1 MNPYLVLSIV
11 LGYFFVL
18 IGISW
23 LTSRG
28 ADTQAFFTANRKSP
42 WYLVAFGMV
51 GATLSGVTFI
61 SVPGEVGNT
70 AFSYMQFVMG
80 NIVGYWIVAGVLLPL
95 YYRLNLISI
104 YSFLDERFGVRSY
117 KTGSFFFLI
126 SKLIGAAA
134 RLYLVAGVLQIA
146 FFDAF
151 NVPFS
156 VTVMVTIALIWV
168 YTFRGGI
175 KTIVWTDTLQTLFL
189 VSAVIFTI
197 VAISKSLGLNAGDL
211 VKEIADD
218 PNSKLFFWDWRSGN
232 NFFKQF
238 IAGMFI
244 TIVMV
249 GMDQDM
255 MQKNLTCK
263 NIKEAQK
270 NMLVFSFS
278 FLVTV
283 VLFLSLGVMLYIF
296 AQKNGIAIPE
306 NSDDLYPFLAL
317 SYFGL
322 PVAIAFLLGITAAA
336 YSSADSALT
345 ALTTSFSVDFLKIE
359 KYEERKKKQIKKW
372 SHLMFSILLV
382 VVILIFKAINNE
394 SIVVAVFRVAGY
406 TYGPIL
412 GLFVFGMYSK
422 RKVTDKWVPLVGI
435 SAPIICYF
443 ISKYSEK
450 IFNGYEFGFELL
462 ILNGLITIIGLF
474 LISKNKQKPLSF
486 CINKLLKY
494 NKYLLS

>member
-1 MNPYLVLSIV
+1 MNPYLVLGII

-18 IGISW
+18 MFISW
-23 LTSRG
+23 LTSRN

-42 WYLVAFGMV
+42 WFLVAFGMV

-70 AFSYMQFVMG
+70 AFSYLQFVFG
-80 NIVGYWIVAGVLLPL
+80 NIVGYWLVAGILLPL
-95 YYRLNLISI
+95 YYRLNLVSI
-104 YSFLDERFGVRSY
+104 YSFLEQRFGVNSY

-126 SKLIGAAA
+126 SKLIGAAF

-151 NVPFS
+151 NIPFS
-156 VTVMVTIALIWV
+156 LTVIVTIALIWV

-197 VAISKSLGLNAGDL
+197 VAISKNLGWDSGDL
-211 VKEIADD
+211 FNEITKNS
-218 PNSKLFFWDWRSGN
+218 NSKIFFWDWRSGN

-238 IAGMFI
+238 FAGMAI

-263 NIKEAQK
+263 NKKEAQK

-278 FLVTV
+278 FLITV
-283 VLFLSLGVMLYIF
+283 FLFLGLGVLLFIY
-296 AQKNGIAIPE
+296 AEKSGITVPE
-306 NSDDLYPFLAL
+306 NTDDLYPLLAL
-317 SYFGL
+317 NHFGL
-322 PVAIAFLLGITAAA
+322 PVGIAFLLGITAAA

-345 ALTTSFSVDFLKIE
+345 ALTTSFSIDFLKIE
-359 KYEERKKKQIKKW
+359 KYEEHKKQKIKKW
-372 SHLMFSILLV
+372 SHLFFSVLLILL
-382 VVILIFKAINNE
+382 ILLFRAINNE

-412 GLFVFGMYSK
+412 GLFVFGIYSK
-422 RKVTDKWVPLVGI
+422 RKVNDKWIPFVGI
-435 SAPIICYF
+435 LAPILSFF
-443 ISKYSEK
+443 ISKYSEI
-450 IFNGYEFGFELL
+450 IFNGYKFGFELL
-462 ILNGLITIIGLF
+462 ILNGLLTIVGLF
-474 LISKNKQKPLSF
+474 LFSKKYV
-486 CINKLLKY
+486 LKD
-494 NKYLLS
+494 

>member
-1 MNPYLVLSIV
+1 MNPYLVLAII
-11 LGYFFVL
+11 LGYFLLL

-23 LTSRG
+23 LTSRK
-28 ADTQAFFTANRKSP
+28 ADTQTFFTGNRKSP

-70 AFSYMQFVMG
+70 AFSYLQFVFG
-80 NIVGYWIVAGVLLPL
+80 NIVGYWIVAAVLIPL
-95 YYRLNLISI
+95 YYRLNLVSI
-104 YSFLDERFGVRSY
+104 YTFLEQRFGERSY
-117 KTGSFFFLI
+117 KTGSFFFLV
-126 SKLIGAAA
+126 SKLIGAAF
-134 RLYLVAGVLQIA
+134 RLFLVAGVLQIA

-151 NVPFS
+151 NIPFAL
-156 VTVMVTIALIWV
+156 TVVVTIALIWV
-168 YTFRGGI
+168 YTFKGGI

-197 VAISKSLGLNAGDL
+197 VAISKSLNWSFDDL
-211 VKEIADD
+211 ILKVANDS
-218 PNSKLFFWDWRSGN
+218 NSQIFFWDWRSGS

-255 MQKNLTCK
+255 MQKNLSCK
-263 NIKEAQK
+263 NQREAQK
-270 NMLVFSFS
+270 NMMVFSFS
-278 FLVTV
+278 FLITV
-283 VLFLSLGVMLYIF
+283 ILFLGLGVLLYIY
-296 AQKNGIAIPE
+296 AQETGIKIPQKT
-306 NSDDLYPFLAL
+306 DDLYPLLAL
-317 SYFGL
+317 HYFGL
-322 PVAIAFLLGITAAA
+322 PVGIAFLLGITAAA

-359 KYEERKKKQIKKW
+359 KYSESRKQQIKKW
-372 SHLMFSILLV
+372 SHLMFSGLLILVILLFDAV
-382 VVILIFKAINNE
+382 NNE

-422 RKVTDKWVPLVGI
+422 RKVNDKWVPLVGI
-435 SAPIICYF
+435 SAPVICFF
-443 ISKYSEK
+443 IAKYSDVLLG
-450 IFNGYEFGFELL
+450 GYKFGFELL
-462 ILNGLITIIGLF
+462 ILNGLITIVGL
-474 LISKNKQKPLSF
+474 LILSKKN
-486 CINKLLKY
+486 IIHV
-494 NKYLLS
+494 

>member
-11 LGYFFVL
+11 LGYFLVL

-23 LTSRG
+23 FTSKK
-28 ADTQAFFTANRKSP
+28 ADTQAFFTGNRKSP

-61 SVPGEVGNT
+61 SVPGEVGNS
-70 AFSYMQFVMG
+70 AFSYLQFVMG
-80 NIVGYWIVAGVLLPL
+80 NIVGFWIVAAVLLPM
-95 YYRLNLISI
+95 YYRLNLVSI
-104 YSFLDERFGVRSY
+104 YTFLDQRFGQNSH

-126 SKLIGAAA
+126 SKLIGAAF
-134 RLYLVAGVLQIA
+134 RLFLVAGVLQLA

-151 NVPFS
+151 NIPFELT
-156 VTVMVTIALIWV
+156 VTVTIGLIWI
-168 YTFRGGI
+168 YTFKGGI

-197 VAISKSLGLNAGDL
+197 VSISKSLGWNFGTLIN
-211 VKEIADD
+211 EIVNDS
-218 PNSKLFFWDWRSGN
+218 NSQIFFWDWRSGN

-238 IAGMFI
+238 FAGMFI
-244 TIVMV
+244 TIVIV

-270 NMLVFSFS
+270 NMVVFSFT
-278 FLVTV
+278 FLIAVF
-283 VLFLSLGVMLYIF
+283 LFLSLGALLYIYS
-296 AQKNGIAIPE
+296 KNSGIAIPE
-306 NSDDLYPFLAL
+306 STDDLYPLLAL
-317 SYFGL
+317 HYFGL
-322 PVAIAFLLGITAAA
+322 PVAIAFLLGIIAAA

-359 KYEERKKKQIKKW
+359 KFDERKKQRIKRW
-372 SHLMFSILLV
+372 SHIMFSVLLIL
-382 VVILIFKAINNE
+382 VIILFKAINNE

-422 RKVTDKWVPLVGI
+422 RQVKDKWVPLVAVL
-435 SAPIICYF
+435 SPVICFF
-443 ISKYSEK
+443 ISKYSEI
-450 IFNGYEFGFELL
+450 IFNGYQFGFELL
-462 ILNGLITIIGLF
+462 ILNGAITMCGLW
-474 LISKNKQKPLSF
+474 LISKKQIL
-486 CINKLLKY
+486 
-494 NKYLLS
+494 